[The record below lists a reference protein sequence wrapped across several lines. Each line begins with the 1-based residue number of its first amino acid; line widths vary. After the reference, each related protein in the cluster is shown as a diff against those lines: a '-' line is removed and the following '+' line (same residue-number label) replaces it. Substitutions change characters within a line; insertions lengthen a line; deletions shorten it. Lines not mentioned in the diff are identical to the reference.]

1 MEEKVEIKM
10 RIVSSSNITAIV
22 YEVADIQA
30 TLIRAIDFCL
40 NIILYT
46 RNDIL
51 VNNSVDVRDKHILTD
66 LVLSVSV
73 LLTEYQIN
81 E

>member
-22 YEVADIQA
+22 YEVADIQT

-46 RNDIL
+46 RNGIL

-66 LVLSVSV
+66 LVLTVSV

>member
-22 YEVADIQA
+22 YEVADIQT

-46 RNDIL
+46 RNGIL

-66 LVLSVSV
+66 LVLTVSV

-81 E
+81 